1 MIKLAKKAKK
11 IYRAPNRLPLAM
23 YVYKDVY
30 EQTTI
35 FGEDGLL
42 RLNCTGR

>member
-23 YVYKDVY
+23 YV
-30 EQTTI
+30 
-35 FGEDGLL
+35 
-42 RLNCTGR
+42 